1 MFINDAADI
10 GRFCR
15 DLVRRVG
22 VRGDFPYPEVPE
34 EVRR

>member
-15 DLVRRVG
+15 DLIRREG
-22 VRGDFPYPEVPE
+22 EISPIPKCP
-34 EVRR
+34 RR